1 MNDEPIT
8 VTLSRDELLLTL
20 RLLEA
25 ETILGLDDDPYGPMD
40 EDQRALAHVVAGRGL
55 RARGLAQLNEEGE
68 LALHEG
74 VLTAVGTCAYAQK
87 SLILSHWSPE
97 VETPRRYFA
106 HVREEQAVVHTKPGD
121 VLHQLVLLPDRE
133 ELPGRVMAFC
143 ECDEMAANGRY
154 EFVIPAQAFAQ
165 ARQQADAGEEEK
177 AAASLAER
185 DILIEAAQALAKTL
199 ASIDS
204 MKATIFQLWRR
215 ADEGVEKREFTILRN
230 AAYSWLLTSSED
242 GEPDI
247 DEERVLLVK
256 TTTPEEVE
264 SLLVKT
270 LL

>member
-97 VETPRRYFA
+97 ADTPLRYFA

-121 VLHQLVLLPDRE
+121 VLHQLVLLPDQE
-133 ELPGRVMAFC
+133 ELPRRIMAFC
-143 ECDEMAANGRY
+143 GCDEMVENGRY
-154 EFVIPAQAFAQ
+154 EFTIPAQAFAQ
-165 ARQQADAGEEEK
+165 ARQRAEASEEEK
-177 AAASLAER
+177 AVELLVER
-185 DILIEAAQALAKTL
+185 DILLEAAKALAKTL
-199 ASIDS
+199 LNSDGL
-204 MKATIFQLWRR
+204 KVTIFQLWRR
-215 ADEGVEKREFTILRN
+215 VDERPRQREFTILHT
-230 AAYSWLLTSSED
+230 AVHSWLLMSSGEE
-242 GEPDI
+242 EPDT

-256 TTTPEEVE
+256 TTTAEEVM
-264 SLLVKT
+264 SLLIET